1 MEFIYCIHVSGGC
14 SNLQNVH
21 ISHTIFTFREF
32 GFCCCCCEF
41 SLIIYPYS
49 ISFPLMWVCELR
61 SPSIPSL
68 FIRHSLR
75 FYQKCHLLNVLFML
89 HNKHLLV
96 FLNRK
101 VCKNIWQYDFSFLF
115 SLPFFVMFVFFIPLF
130 PLFFLHSS
138 IYLWAT
144 REIESWYYK
153 KTRNK
158 RKSVRREAPTIR
170 NRVREKIF

>member
-41 SLIIYPYS
+41 SLIIYPS
-49 ISFPLMWVCELR
+49 SVSFPLMWVCELR

-115 SLPFFVMFVFFIPLF
+115 SPIFRHVC
-130 PLFFLHSS
+130 FLHSTFS
-138 IYLWAT
+138 TLFLTFFNLFVSDAWNRELVLQKNKKQEKKRQT
-144 REIESWYYK
+144 RSSNNTK
-153 KTRNK
+153 
-158 RKSVRREAPTIR
+158 
-170 NRVREKIF
+170 